1 MDSNQY
7 LSDNFSGLIEGVR
20 GNNDAGRGES
30 RVYHGDF
37 RNNFVKIAL
46 SSTWT
51 RVSKI
56 AVVVIVLRSP
66 LFAYSKLNF
75 RNYEWFATTS
85 SLILAAST
93 YFKLRQK

>member
-1 MDSNQY
+1 MQGQIDGTDLPCVVKGQEIEDINTIIRNLISKSNLHRSIVDFEDHMDSNQY

-46 SSTWT
+46 SST
-51 RVSKI
+51 
-56 AVVVIVLRSP
+56 
-66 LFAYSKLNF
+66 
-75 RNYEWFATTS
+75 
-85 SLILAAST
+85 
-93 YFKLRQK
+93 